1 MRLLKFLSAGIFVF
15 TSFTALV
22 YLLWVINEKNQD
34 IKAMG
39 VRIKNDSINIAY
51 KEQEIEKLSL
61 AVNSLKGAYDNI
73 QNAFHSLSDRF
84 LLMDQHNDSLTSR
97 IAYLTLAMKKHNENI
112 RKEERKSQ
120 KRQKF
125 QEEFNSQEIAAIVN
139 EINNRN
145 NIPTHYRTLTDLEKA
160 ENEKALLIA
169 DNFYVWSP
177 DRTGTE
183 VINTKSKKLNFSFEV
198 LENTFSS
205 KGKKDLFV
213 QIIKPDGNVYINL
226 NEGGFFI
233 SGGVNK
239 PYTAKIPVQYNNQT
253 KKITFSFSTE
263 KDYQKGSYKVVVFES
278 GNEIGNA
285 HFVME

>member
-15 TSFTALV
+15 TSFAALV

-84 LLMDQHNDSLTSR
+84 LVMDQHNDSLTSR

-112 RKEERKSQ
+112 RKEERKTK

-145 NIPTHYRTLTDLEKA
+145 TTPTHYRTLTDLEKA
-160 ENEKALLIA
+160 ENEKALLIV

-177 DRTGTE
+177 DRTGSE

-198 LENTFSS
+198 LENTFSN